1 MPENFSST
9 AELANHLARQGF
21 GPAEP
26 DPAPTLPEPV
36 PVGPEL
42 ERLP

>member
-1 MPENFSST
+1 MSENFSST
-9 AELANHLARQGF
+9 AELINHLARHGF

-26 DPAPTLPEPV
+26 DPAPSEPV
-36 PVGPEL
+36 PLGPEL